1 MKQKIYVVNRDEVIR
16 IIEQQSQITKVPYL
30 LEWGTATS
38 AQQIKNAVNTAK
50 RYPNNTVNMASL
62 AQCFQK
68 FYTTKMP
75 AGANRM
81 LDRVWALI
89 SSHRE
94 ALDLTTDKIS
104 V

>member
-1 MKQKIYVVNRDEVIR
+1 MKQKIYVVKRQTVLDV
-16 IIEQQSQITKVPYL
+16 IEQSQSTKLPYRYD
-30 LEWGTATS
+30 WGVATS
-38 AQQIKNAVNTAK
+38 AQQIKDAVNTVK
-50 RYPNNTVNMASL
+50 RYPNDTLNMAAL
-62 AQCFQK
+62 AHCWKQ
-68 FYTTKMP
+68 FYTAKMP